1 MWMARGGEGR
11 GGRAS
16 LFHNIDT
23 GWKVIVSFMPLPL
36 YLPYPL
42 INRFVYLGAGL
53 HALENINFSCTCRE
67 SIVWLVA

>member
-1 MWMARGGEGR
+1 MGREGKVPR
-11 GGRAS
+11 F
-16 LFHNIDT
+16 LNIDT
-23 GWKVIVSFMPLPL
+23 GWKTIISFMPTPL

-42 INRFVYLGAGL
+42 SNGLVYPGVGL